1 MAEIDKLF
9 KIMVAQNASDMHLS
23 AGAPP
28 YLRIHGSM
36 AKLDHPP
43 LDNQGVQSLVFGIL
57 SDKQKRQFVET
68 WELDCS
74 YAITG
79 VGRFRVNVFMQRRGM
94 GAVFRVIPEEIKTVR
109 ELGLPENLLQLID
122 VPRGLIVV
130 TGPTGS
136 GKSTTLAALIHTI
149 NMEKKEHILTIED
162 PIEFVHQNQ
171 SSLINQR
178 EVSSHTKTFKSALK
192 AALRED
198 PDIILVGEMRDLETI
213 ELAMTAAETGHL
225 VFGTLHTNSA
235 AKTVDRI
242 IDVFPEAQQA
252 QVRVM
257 LAESLRGVVAQTLF
271 PRIDR
276 PGRVA
281 AIEMLISTP
290 AVSNLIREGKTFQIP
305 SAMQT
310 GADVGMITFET
321 SVTKLVQEGKID
333 PTAAGNFL
341 GKKKKKD
348 DDSGP
353 SVAPPGAKK
362 PGAPGAK
369 PQAGAGGIRFDKPGD
384 KPAGGATG
392 FLNSLK
398 KKTGS

>member
-57 SDKQKRQFVET
+57 SDKQKRQFVEN

-74 YAITG
+74 YQISG

-94 GAVFRVIPEEIKTVR
+94 GAVFRVIPEDIKTVR
-109 ELGLPENLLQLID
+109 ELGLPENLLSLVD

-171 SSLINQR
+171 SSLVNQR
-178 EVSSHTKTFKSALK
+178 EVSSHTKSFASALK

-213 ELAMTAAETGHL
+213 QLAMTAAETGHL

-271 PRIDR
+271 PRVDQ

-281 AIEMLISTP
+281 AIELLINTS

-305 SAMQT
+305 SSMQT

-333 PTAAGNFL
+333 ATAAGNFL

-348 DDSGP
+348 DESATI
-353 SVAPPGAKK
+353 APGVKK
-362 PGAPGAK
+362 PGSSGAK
-369 PQAGAGGIRFDKPGD
+369 PSATGGIRFDKPGD
-384 KPAGGATG
+384 KATASG
-392 FLNSLK
+392 FLSGLK